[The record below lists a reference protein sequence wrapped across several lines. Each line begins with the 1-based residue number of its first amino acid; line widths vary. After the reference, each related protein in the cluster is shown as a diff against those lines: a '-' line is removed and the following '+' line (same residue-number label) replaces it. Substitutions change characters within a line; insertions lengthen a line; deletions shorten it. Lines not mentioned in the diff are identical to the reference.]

1 MWSSPSS
8 SLTLEAVCIVII
20 IIIILLLFIVI
31 VSDVSPSLVERRGF
45 FFPCGGIR
53 ESSTYLCS
61 IYYAWLKSLKP
72 LLVELTD
79 KGSRLILEHPVK
91 SGEKAGLIL

>member
-31 VSDVSPSLVERRGF
+31 VSDVSPSPVERRGF
-45 FFPCGGIR
+45 FFSLWRDPGI
-53 ESSTYLCS
+53 LH
-61 IYYAWLKSLKP
+61 L
-72 LLVELTD
+72 
-79 KGSRLILEHPVK
+79 PV
-91 SGEKAGLIL
+91 